1 MLTNATKCYSLDE
14 KNAKTFYCETCDFRT
29 PKLSNFEKHLS
40 TDKHKNATNDTNM
53 LQNDTKCYQVAEK
66 RCQKEPVTFFC
77 KFCNYY
83 TPKQGNFQK
92 HLETEKHNNNK
103 LLLSATKVVESSTKN
118 DVNYYCNYCDYH
130 TPKYSN
136 YVKHCETDK
145 HKIYRSSKVANA
157 KNADKSFS
165 VKPSQSDTYCPVVE
179 ENIETKLFENVKET
193 NSFQCECGKI
203 FKQRTS
209 LARHKKSCSSH
220 GFNKNTLCKCSCGCE
235 FNSMD
240 LFNEHQK
247 TCNYLVQKLL
257 EQNTALIQTQGVSN
271 SHNNTMTNSHN
282 NSHNKT
288 FNLNFFLN
296 ETCKDAMNITD
307 FVNSLKLTIQDL
319 ENVGQVGYSEGISQM
334 FVKGLNDLEVEKR
347 PIHCSDLKR
356 EVIHIKD
363 QDKWEQDTANRDKLK
378 QAIKDLSTKN
388 LMLMDDWQKLHPGC
402 KDPDNSKND
411 LYLKMMVESL
421 GPADEVA
428 ERKDMGKIIRSIA
441 KTTIIKKSELK

>member
-1 MLTNATKCYSLDE
+1 MLTNANIKE
-14 KNAKTFYCETCDFRT
+14 KVGASFFYCKVCDYKTSKSCNYER
-29 PKLSNFEKHLS
+29 HLK
-40 TDKHKNATNDTNM
+40 TDNHLLALNANKM
-53 LQNDTKCYQVAEK
+53 LQNANNVGAEGEK
-66 RCQKEPVTFFC
+66 VGAESFFC
-77 KFCNYY
+77 KFCNYS
-83 TPKQGNFQK
+83 TPRYDNYEK
-92 HLETEKHNNNK
+92 HL
-103 LLLSATKVVESSTKN
+103 ATNRHKSKKVGAKGAKVA
-118 DVNYYCNYCDYH
+118 
-130 TPKYSN
+130 
-136 YVKHCETDK
+136 
-145 HKIYRSSKVANA
+145 KVANA
-157 KNADKSFS
+157 KNAKKSFS
-165 VKPSQSDTYCPVVE
+165 VTPSQSDIYCPVAE
-179 ENIETKLFENVKET
+179 EINDTDFIEEVTEYNPL
-193 NSFQCECGKI
+193 QCECGKI
-203 FKQRTS
+203 FKQRSS
-209 LARHKKSCSSH
+209 LSRHKKTCNFGIVENTIIDTS
-220 GFNKNTLCKCSCGCE
+220 NKNMLCKCSCGCE

-247 TCNYLVQKLL
+247 TCNYIVHKLL
-257 EQNTALIQTQGVSN
+257 EQNSALIQTQGVSN

-363 QDKWEQDTANRDKLK
+363 RDRWEQDTANQDKLK

-402 KDPDNSKND
+402 KEPDNSKND

-441 KTTIIKKSELK
+441 KTTIIKKSDLK

>member
-1 MLTNATKCYSLDE
+1 MLTNANFREKVAE
-14 KNAKTFYCETCDFRT
+14 KNAYKFYCQECNFKTS
-29 PKLSNFEKHLS
+29 KYSNFELHL
-40 TDKHKNATNDTNM
+40 TTQKHKNATNANKMLTNA
-53 LQNDTKCYQVAEK
+53 NKVGAE
-66 RCQKEPVTFFC
+66 KEPVSFLC
-77 KFCNYY
+77 KLCNYS
-83 TPKQGNFQK
+83 TPKYANYQK
-92 HLETEKHNNNK
+92 HLG
-103 LLLSATKVVESSTKN
+103 
-118 DVNYYCNYCDYH
+118 
-130 TPKYSN
+130 
-136 YVKHCETDK
+136 TDK
-145 HKIYRSSKVANA
+145 HKSRKVAEKNA
-157 KNADKSFS
+157 KVTEQKMPDSSFS
-165 VKPSQSDTYCPVVE
+165 DKPDQSDLYCPVAKESFVT
-179 ENIETKLFENVKET
+179 ENISNKPKG
-193 NSFQCECGKI
+193 NSLQCECGKI
-203 FKQRTS
+203 FQQKSS
-209 LARHKKSCSSH
+209 LSRHKKTCSLH
-220 GFNKNTLCKCSCGCE
+220 VDNKNTINGTNNKNMLCKCSCGCE

-247 TCNYLVQKLL
+247 TCNNGLVQKLI

-363 QDKWEQDTANRDKLK
+363 QDRWEQDTANRDRLK

>member
-1 MLTNATKCYSLDE
+1 MTKIPD
-14 KNAKTFYCETCDFRT
+14 
-29 PKLSNFEKHLS
+29 
-40 TDKHKNATNDTNM
+40 
-53 LQNDTKCYQVAEK
+53 
-66 RCQKEPVTFFC
+66 
-77 KFCNYY
+77 
-83 TPKQGNFQK
+83 
-92 HLETEKHNNNK
+92 
-103 LLLSATKVVESSTKN
+103 
-118 DVNYYCNYCDYH
+118 
-130 TPKYSN
+130 
-136 YVKHCETDK
+136 
-145 HKIYRSSKVANA
+145 
-157 KNADKSFS
+157 S
-165 VKPSQSDTYCPVVE
+165 VKPSQSDISE
-179 ENIETKLFENVKET
+179 IEKEIIETEQFFESTIENKP
-193 NSFQCECGKI
+193 FQCECGKV
-203 FKQRTS
+203 FQQRPS
-209 LARHKKSCSSH
+209 LSRHKKTCSLHVGKKNTIINTS
-220 GFNKNTLCKCSCGCE
+220 NKNTICKCSCGCE

-247 TCNYLVQKLL
+247 TCTNSGLVQKLL
-257 EQNTALIQTQGVSN
+257 DQNTSLIQSQGVSN

-363 QDKWEQDTANRDKLK
+363 QDRWEQDTANRDRLK

-421 GPADEVA
+421 GPADDVA